1 MNGTDRVNG
10 LNTSTPIEENRQKER
25 EMIMSTLGGLDEIT
39 ENFKGKFSN
48 VDKEIVSI
56 HRELDLAG
64 RESFLLKSEISTQF
78 NMITNLILLKRPPPP
93 SFLQMGSHSL
103 TRRNVAALR
112 ESEQQRSEKE
122 KLSNSDLIGKV
133 NDNTQMLQDTTTD
146 TLDSIF
152 NKLEDVKEDSKK
164 HTNELKEL
172 RRDLENKFKD
182 LRDLIEKGFA
192 SKQQE

>member
-133 NDNTQMLQDTTTD
+133 NDNTQMLQDTTTE

>member
-64 RESFLLKSEISTQF
+64 RESSLLKSEISTQF

-133 NDNTQMLQDTTTD
+133 NDNTQMLQDTTTE